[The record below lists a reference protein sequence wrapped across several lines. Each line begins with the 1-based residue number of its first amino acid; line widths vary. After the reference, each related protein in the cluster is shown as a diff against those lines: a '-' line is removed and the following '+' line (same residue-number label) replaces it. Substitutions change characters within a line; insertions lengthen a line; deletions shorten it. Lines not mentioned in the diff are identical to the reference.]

1 MWRSVEQWGPGAI
14 GDGAGATAVVTGAN
28 SGIGFEI
35 ALGLAAAGAHV
46 VLACRDRRAAATAA
60 DRIVGDVPSASL
72 RIVTLDLASLASV
85 RQAATVVNESLD
97 RLDLLI
103 DNAGVMATG
112 DLRTED
118 GFELQL
124 GTNHLGHFALTGL
137 LLDLLLRTAGS
148 RVVTVSSVLHRIGR
162 LDPSR
167 LGSTAGGRRG
177 RHHPWR
183 AYGDSKLANLLFAY
197 ELDRRLRAASATTI
211 SVAAHPGWAR
221 TNLVRGGAGPGVA
234 SRIRSRLLEVGGLFG
249 AQSAAGGAAPVLY
262 AATAPGIVG
271 GEYVGPGGLL
281 GQGPPTRAS
290 SSARSRRR
298 DLAEALWAVSEE
310 LTGVRYDL
318 PAPPPKSA
326 RRDASSSPD
335 SRWSR
340 NVPVARLTSRPSPSR
355 TDASP

>member
-1 MWRSVEQWGPGAI
+1 MWRSVEHWEPGAI

-28 SGIGFEI
+28 SGIGFET
-35 ALGLAAAGAHV
+35 ARGLAAAGAHV

-60 DRIVGDVPSASL
+60 DRIVGDIPSTSL
-72 RIVTLDLASLASV
+72 RVVTLDLASLASV

-167 LGSTAGGRRG
+167 LDPSRLDPSRLGPPAGGGRPGG

-183 AYGDSKLANLLFAY
+183 AYGDSKLANLVFAY

-249 AQSAAGGAAPVLY
+249 AQSAAGGAAPV
-262 AATAPGIVG
+262 
-271 GEYVGPGGLL
+271 
-281 GQGPPTRAS
+281 
-290 SSARSRRR
+290 
-298 DLAEALWAVSEE
+298 
-310 LTGVRYDL
+310 
-318 PAPPPKSA
+318 
-326 RRDASSSPD
+326 
-335 SRWSR
+335 
-340 NVPVARLTSRPSPSR
+340 
-355 TDASP
+355 